1 MGGGLRAAGCQDQRQ
16 GEGEWKQQH
25 RAERAEKAEQ
35 ILYERTPPDLG
46 FGTILLDSVW
56 NHQGMGGALLSQQ
69 YSVTDS
75 IVFLALVC
83 RRRNLVT

>member
-1 MGGGLRAAGCQDQRQ
+1 MEAAAL
-16 GEGEWKQQH
+16 QQH

-46 FGTILLDSVW
+46 FGTVLLDSVW

-69 YSVTDS
+69 YSVRTLS
-75 IVFLALVC
+75 CFWRWSAAAI
-83 RRRNLVT
+83 TS

>member
-25 RAERAEKAEQ
+25 RAEKAEQ

-46 FGTILLDSVW
+46 FGTVLLDNVW
-56 NHQGMGGALLSQQ
+56 NHQGIGHGRSIIVTAILR
-69 YSVTDS
+69 TDS